1 MYPTRIDDS
10 IDLRRAARH
19 RANLPVIMERL
30 AGDEQQ
36 VRIVNVSAHGF
47 MVEGDVGMDR
57 GDRVIVRLPVV
68 GRIEAHM
75 VWNANGKAGFQLE
88 RVIRLPDFMKMLEHV
103 NPRG

>member
-1 MYPTRIDDS
+1 
-10 IDLRRAARH
+10 
-19 RANLPVIMERL
+19 
-30 AGDEQQ
+30 
-36 VRIVNVSAHGF
+36 
-47 MVEGDVGMDR
+47 MDR